1 MDILNSIF
9 PAAVIYTIPLL
20 LGALGALYSERSG
33 VTNLCIEGFMLMG
46 CFSCAVTMVNLQGK
60 IPMTFCFIIGML
72 VAAAVTAVYS
82 LLHAV
87 AAINLRADQ
96 VISGTALNM
105 MSTALTVYLAQ
116 TVTGSGNIT
125 IAHSIVPFAVA
136 KIFSES
142 FYALLWTYIFA
153 FVVFLIVRQCFS
165 FAKKKAQFN
174 AFFGRTSLRLYAL
187 LLVVPSLILSLF
199 IPSPVIAGC
208 AGIIIASVLSVLVW
222 KKENFLSSIRF
233 VEKVRAEKQTRQTY
247 LTLAV
252 IALASCILAKA
263 GLGTFLRGM
272 AFERVY
278 WTTIVGLAIWALSYL
293 LLYKTSF
300 GLRLRACGEHPSAV
314 ASAGVNVHRMRYI
327 GVVASGA
334 LAGLGG
340 AVYLITVG
348 GEFNSASGMNGLGFL
363 AVAGLIFG
371 QWKVVGILG
380 STFFFGFCYTI
391 ANMSRV
397 IPALAVVPPGIFSAF
412 PYVATLIVLIFTS
425 KRNVAPLATGQPY

>member
-46 CFSCAVTMVNLQGK
+46 CFSCAVTMFYLQGK
-60 IPMTFCFIIGML
+60 IPMTICFIIGML
-72 VAAAVTAVYS
+72 VAVAVTAAYS

-125 IAHSIVPFAVA
+125 IAHSIVPFAVVT
-136 KIFSES
+136 IFSDS
-142 FYALLWTYIFA
+142 FYALLWTYLFA
-153 FVVFLIVRQCFS
+153 FVLFLVVRQCFA
-165 FAKKKAQFN
+165 FAKKKAQF
-174 AFFGRTSLRLYAL
+174 ASFFGRNSLKLYSL
-187 LLVVPSLILSLF
+187 LLTVPALILSLF
-199 IPSPVIAGC
+199 IPSSAIAGC
-208 AGIIIASVLSVLVW
+208 CAIIIASVLYALIH
-222 KKENFLSSIRF
+222 KKEGFASSLAI
-233 VEKVRAEKQTRQTY
+233 VKKAKSEDKTGQTFI
-247 LTLAV
+247 TLAV
-252 IALASCILAKA
+252 IALVSCVLASA
-263 GLGTFLRGM
+263 GLGAFLRAM
-272 AFERVY
+272 AFSRVY
-278 WTTIVGLAIWALSYL
+278 WTTIVGLAIWAGSYF

-314 ASAGVNVHRMRYI
+314 ASAGVNVHKMRYI

-371 QWKVVGILG
+371 QWKVMGILG

-412 PYVATLIVLIFTS
+412 PYIATLIVLIFTS